1 MSQVLQ
7 KKLISVHD
15 FTTYKLGDSSIIFFI
30 LLSNNLN
37 PLFLLGHFQPPMSD
51 RNLSANPATVD
62 ILYSGIFKSKLKIFF
77 IFFKFGNLFLPNVV
91 VKNDCEERKI
101 NFYIFGVT
109 ITK

>member
-15 FTTYKLGDSSIIFFI
+15 FTTYKLGDSSKIFFI

-62 ILYSGIFKSKLKIFF
+62 ILYSGIFKSKLNIFL
-77 IFFKFGNLFLPNVV
+77 FFSSLEICFCRMWWWKMIA
-91 VKNDCEERKI
+91 KKEK
-101 NFYIFGVT
+101 
-109 ITK
+109 